1 VRIQNTRVAVQIVAA
16 AVSLACVALA
26 SGEPVNKDSETIAAF
41 QKRVADYVKLHNR
54 AQSGLGPQKAT
65 DSPEII
71 ATREREL
78 AERIRALRP
87 KARRGAIFSPSARA
101 EFRRLV
107 NISSQGA
114 SGSHIRASLARSE
127 PVDVPLR
134 VNGAY
139 PKDKALQS
147 TPSTLLQNLPALP
160 KEVEYRVVGR
170 KLALRDIGANL
181 IVDYADDVVR

>member
-1 VRIQNTRVAVQIVAA
+1 MRIQTSLIALRILAA
-16 AVSLACVALA
+16 AVSLTSLAFA
-26 SGEPVNKDSETIAAF
+26 SGEPVNKDSKTIAAF
-41 QKRVADYVKLHNR
+41 EKSVAEYVKLHNR
-54 AQSGLGPQKAT
+54 ARSGLGPEKAT
-65 DSPEII
+65 ESSDMI

-87 KARRGAIFSPSARA
+87 NARRGTIFTPSART

-114 SGSHIRASLARSE
+114 NGSHIRASLARSE

-147 TPSTLLQNLPALP
+147 TPSTLLQNLPPLP
-160 KEVEYRVVGR
+160 KEIEYRVVGR
-170 KLALRDIGANL
+170 KLVLRDIGANL

>member
-1 VRIQNTRVAVQIVAA
+1 MRIQKTFVAVQIVTA
-16 AVSLACVALA
+16 AVSLAYLAHA
-26 SGEPVNKDSETIAAF
+26 SGEPVNKDSKIIAAF
-41 QKRVADYVKLHNR
+41 EKRVADYLKLHNQAR
-54 AQSGLGPQKAT
+54 SALGPEKAT
-65 DSPEII
+65 DSSETI
-71 ATREREL
+71 ATREREM

-87 KARRGAIFSPSARA
+87 NARRGAIFSASARA

-134 VNGAY
+134 VNGVY

-147 TPSTLLQNLPALP
+147 TPSTLLQNLPPLP
-160 KEVEYRVVGR
+160 KEIEYRVVGR
-170 KLALRDIGANL
+170 KLVLRDIGANL
-181 IVDYADDVVR
+181 IIDYADDVVR